1 MEVAVE
7 AGYSAVE
14 AGYSAVAAGG
24 SAVAAGGSAVAAGGS
39 AAEAGYSAVDS
50 GGSPGAH
57 TWRII
62 GLLLASLLIS
72 SMVALSSLMV
82 IEVV

>member
-7 AGYSAVE
+7 AGYSAME
-14 AGYSAVAAGG
+14 AGYSAVESGYG
-24 SAVAAGGSAVAAGGS
+24 AVESGCS